1 MKLKLLFI
9 LFFIA
14 AYSFAQPSATQID
27 NKGTGLNVIEIQSN
41 EFTIAPNPA
50 KNKLNIKL
58 QNTSE
63 DLKLEVF
70 DVLGKRIYKGLIT
83 KLESS
88 IDVSNWKS
96 GVYLVRISD
105 DTETQTKRFI
115 KQ

>member
-1 MKLKLLFI
+1 MKLKLLFLI
-9 LFFIA
+9 FFIA
-14 AYSFAQPSATQID
+14 AYSFAQVSPGQVND
-27 NKGTGLNVIEIQSN
+27 VETGLSAVEIQNN

-58 QNTSE
+58 QNRNE

-70 DVLGKRIYKGLIT
+70 DVLGKRVYKGVIT

-96 GVYLVRISD
+96 GVYLVRLSD
-105 DTETQTKRFI
+105 DTVTQTKRFI

>member
-1 MKLKLLFI
+1 MKIRLLFI
-9 LFFIA
+9 LFFIT
-14 AYSFAQPSATQID
+14 AYSYAQVSTSQIE
-27 NKGTGLNVIEIQSN
+27 NNGTSLNSVEIQNN

-50 KNKLNIKL
+50 KNKLNIKF
-58 QNTSE
+58 QNRVE

-70 DVLGKRIYKGLIT
+70 DVLGKRIYKGVIS